1 MPDVR
6 HDWTREEVRDL
17 YDLPFAEI
25 AFRAQ
30 VAHRAHHDPTRVQL
44 ATLSN
49 IKRGGCPEDCAYCP
63 QAARYDTGV
72 ESEGLLPLDEV
83 VQQAQ
88 AAKANGASRFCM
100 GAAWRQVHDGR
111 AFERVIEMVKT
122 VNSMGL
128 EVCATL
134 GMVDEGQAKRLA
146 DAGLYAYN
154 HNLDTSPEHY
164 AEIISTR
171 SYQDRLDT
179 LGHVRKA
186 GMTVCCGGIVGLGE
200 TREDRVGL
208 LVTLAGLQPHPESV
222 PINQLVPAPGTPLA
236 EEKGVDVFEYLRT
249 IAVARVMMPGAMIRL
264 AAGRTALSR
273 EGQALA
279 FLCGANSIF
288 YGPALLT
295 TENPPTDEDHAL
307 LAALGMQPLES
318 AVRARVDA

>member
-1 MPDVR
+1 MSDIR
-6 HDWTREEVRDL
+6 HDWTREEVRALFDQ
-17 YDLPFAEI
+17 PFAEL

-30 VAHRAHHDPTRVQL
+30 VAHRAHHDPSRVQL

-83 VQQAQ
+83 IAQAQ
-88 AAKANGASRFCM
+88 RAKDHGASRFCM
-100 GAAWRQVHDGR
+100 GAAWREVHDGR
-111 AFERVIEMVKT
+111 AFDRVVKMVEA
-122 VNSMGL
+122 VNELGL

-164 AEIISTR
+164 EEIISTR
-171 SYQDRLDT
+171 TYQDRLDT
-179 LGHVRKA
+179 LGNVRKA
-186 GMTVCCGGIVGLGE
+186 GLTVCCGGIVGLGE

-208 LVTLAGLQPHPESV
+208 LTTLAGLEPHPESV

-249 IAVARVMMPGAMIRL
+249 IAVARIMMPSSMIRL

-295 TENPPTDEDHAL
+295 TENPPADEDRAL
-307 LAALGMQPLES
+307 LAALGMRPLES
-318 AVRARVDA
+318 QVAAHSAK